1 MRPSASF
8 TRSTWNAICHPL
20 PWLAIQ
26 PGKLALQLAI
36 PRSNSVIVSISEFAC
51 GGLVSHTIESP
62 IWGFEVEEL
71 REELGQRVPEPFG
84 FGLAGD
90 TGGFE
95 VSDETGEVV
104 ESSCHIEPTFG
115 SLRQTAQVV
124 KEVYEPF
131 TNTDPPTIG
140 GSGEQNTYM

>member
-8 TRSTWNAICHPL
+8 TRSTWNAICQPL
-20 PWLAIQ
+20 PRLATQ

-36 PRSNSVIVSISEFAC
+36 PRSISVMVSISEFAC

-62 IWGFEVEEL
+62 IGAFELKEL
-71 REELGQRVPEPFG
+71 REELGERVPEPLG

-95 VSDETGEVV
+95 VSNETGEIV

-124 KEVYEPF
+124 KEVYKPF
-131 TNTDPPTIG
+131 TNPGPPP
-140 GSGEQNTYM
+140 